1 LNNNA
6 TKMNHDVQNATK
18 TLTGLKA
25 PIIESLVR
33 RAGKRA
39 ESDAS
44 PERSSKPKGSY
55 SDPTLSSVVRKMS
68 GRKINDPVFDA
79 VKELAQTLNDISSL
93 SDRVDRLVRFVTED
107 AERAKVALIHYCGAC
122 EREVTGTKSDRIKSG
137 YCEACYRQWLREGK
151 PYRNSFELSRKLS
164 EETPKTQ

>member
-1 LNNNA
+1 LNNNSA
-6 TKMNHDVQNATK
+6 KMNHDIKTAIK
-18 TLTGLKA
+18 TLTDLK
-25 PIIESLVR
+25 PSLVEALVG

-44 PERSSKPKGSY
+44 PERTPKPKGSY
-55 SDPTLSSVVRKMS
+55 SDPTASAVIRKMS
-68 GRKINDPVFDA
+68 GREVSDPVFDA
-79 VKELAQTLNDISSL
+79 VKELAQTLNDIASL
-93 SDRVDRLVRFVTED
+93 TNRVNRLVGFVTQD

-122 EREVTGTKSDRIKSG
+122 QREVTGTKSDRIKSG

-151 PYRNSFELSRKLS
+151 PYRYNFEITRRIS